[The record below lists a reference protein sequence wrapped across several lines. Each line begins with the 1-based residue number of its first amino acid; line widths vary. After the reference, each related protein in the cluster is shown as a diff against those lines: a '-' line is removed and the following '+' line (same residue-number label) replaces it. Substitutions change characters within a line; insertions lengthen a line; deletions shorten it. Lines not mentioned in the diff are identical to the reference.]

1 MAEVNQRNAVE
12 KVARIAARPETVFQY
27 FVDPVKM
34 LRWKGIEAELE
45 PDVGGRYRVKMSE
58 ANIVSGIYVEI
69 VPPSRVVFTW
79 GWEGSGSVPPGSTT
93 VEVTLEPD
101 GEGTLLR
108 LRHYDLPDEEQ
119 RKLHKE
125 GWDHYV
131 DRLVVAAGGGDPG
144 PDNGMDPSRHR

>member
-27 FVDPVKM
+27 FVDPDKM
-34 LRWKGIEAELE
+34 LMWKGIEAELE
-45 PDVGGRYRVKMSE
+45 PRVGGGYRVKMSE
-58 ANIVSGIYVEI
+58 ENIVNGSYLVID
-69 VPPSRVVFTW
+69 PPKRVVFTW
-79 GWEGSGSVPPGSTT
+79 GWEDGSVAPGSTT

-131 DRLVVAAGGGDPG
+131 DRLAVVAGGGDPG
-144 PDNGMDPSRHR
+144 LDRGMDPSRHS